1 MTLSLTDG
9 NAMIPREEELVVP
22 AKVTELSSKILFFVA
37 VIQQVLDYRD
47 DYRSRKNFS
56 IIEIPVIEFTYNMAF

>member
-47 DYRSRKNFS
+47 DYR
-56 IIEIPVIEFTYNMAF
+56 T